1 MERFRGGRVPEHI
14 RRGLKAARQQLGWSQ
29 AELGRRVGLPQAHI
43 SGIETGRIRPR
54 FDTLLEV
61 ARILRMDLL
70 LVPASRVPMVHALV
84 REAARPPGSR
94 QRSLYGEALWDDEP
108 PDRRPAVAERRRRKF
123 DDMV

>member
-1 MERFRGGRVPEHI
+1 MKNPRAGRVPEDI
-14 RRGLKAARQQLGWSQ
+14 CRELKAARRRLGWSQ

-61 ARILRMDLL
+61 ARILRMDLM

-84 REAARPPGSR
+84 REAARPPGAR
-94 QRSLYGEALWDDEP
+94 QRSLYGEALWDDAPE
-108 PDRRPAVAERRRRKF
+108 AER
-123 DDMV
+123 

>member
-1 MERFRGGRVPEHI
+1 MKNLRFGRIPEHI
-14 RRGLKAARQQLGWSQ
+14 CRDLKAVRKQLGWSQ

-61 ARILRMDLL
+61 ARILRMDLM
-70 LVPASRVPMVHALV
+70 LVPASCVPMVHGLV

-94 QRSLYGEALWDDEP
+94 QRSLYGEVLWDDEP
-108 PDRRPAVAERRRRKF
+108 SDRRPADAGRPRRKF

>member
-1 MERFRGGRVPEHI
+1 MEKLRLGKVPENI
-14 RRGLKAARQQLGWSQ
+14 RRELKAARKQLGWSQ

-61 ARILRMDLL
+61 ARILCMDLM

-84 REAARPPGSR
+84 REASRPPGAP

-108 PDRRPAVAERRRRKF
+108 SDRHPAVTGRPRRKF

>member
-1 MERFRGGRVPEHI
+1 MEKLRLRKIPEDFRRD
-14 RRGLKAARQQLGWSQ
+14 LKAARGRLGWSQ

-61 ARILRMDLL
+61 ARILRMDLM
-70 LVPASRVPMVHALV
+70 LVPASCVPMVHGLV

-94 QRSLYGEALWDDEP
+94 QRSLYGEVLWDDEP
-108 PDRRPAVAERRRRKF
+108 PDRRPAVASRLRRKF
-123 DDMV
+123 DDMA